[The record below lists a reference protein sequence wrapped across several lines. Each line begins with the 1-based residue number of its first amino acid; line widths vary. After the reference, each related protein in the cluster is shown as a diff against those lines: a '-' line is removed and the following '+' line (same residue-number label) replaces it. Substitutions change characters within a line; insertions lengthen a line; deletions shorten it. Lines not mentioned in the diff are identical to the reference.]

1 MVSDTAQKKST
12 ESVAGPPVRRRVC
25 LYTRGFG
32 LVFAALLVF
41 AGLAYVS
48 ALEHLRRRAAADLNR
63 QARLAAAV
71 LDATAPDGRR
81 ARLEGMADACG
92 HRVLLVGGN
101 GEVRLD
107 SLRPGGDGPA
117 RPLPQPAA
125 ALRGEAVLA
134 RTQER
139 VLVLPPAGSFE
150 EANASLRR
158 RFLWVTAAGLGLL
171 GVVLARMASSWTR
184 VLGQMEEAARRLGRG
199 DIRHHMP
206 LPDDPLFHPLAESLN
221 EMSDQLFLQIQTVVR
236 QRNQLQTLL
245 ESMSDGLLACDD
257 EEVILD
263 LNRPAAAWLGAEAD
277 AARGRRVYDFCRNPE
292 LRQII
297 RQVVETGAAQER
309 DLTLEAGGH
318 ERLLRARGTMLNRLE
333 GRRGVLLILQDV
345 THLRRLEN
353 MRRDFAANVSHELR
367 TPVTSIR
374 GYAETLLD
382 GALDDRADAARMVEI
397 IQRQAERL
405 MAIFDDLLKLSRIE
419 QQGEQDAIVL
429 APADLGPLLSAAV
442 EPCARQAA
450 ALGIRVELEQEPD
463 LRANVHPVL
472 LEQAVSNLLD
482 NAIKYGGSGR
492 WVGVTARRSPDGG
505 ITIAVSDRG
514 PGIEP
519 RHFERLFERFYR
531 VDRARSRSIGGTGL
545 GLAIVKHIAQAH
557 GGDVAVESA
566 PGRGATFLL
575 RLPPLPASEVPP
587 AHPDE
592 ASPSPIPP
600 GAPDS

>member
-1 MVSDTAQKKST
+1 MVSDTAQKKSI
-12 ESVAGPPVRRRVC
+12 EPVAGAPARRRVRF
-25 LYTRGFG
+25 YTRGFG
-32 LVFAALLVF
+32 LVFAAALLL

-48 ALEHLRRRAAADLNR
+48 ALEHLRRRAAGDLNS
-63 QARLAAAV
+63 QARLAASV
-71 LDATAPDGRR
+71 LDATEPGGRR
-81 ARLEGMADACG
+81 ARVERMADASG
-92 HRVLLVGGN
+92 HRILLLGADGG
-101 GEVRLD
+101 VRLD
-107 SLRPGGDGPA
+107 SLRRGGEGPA
-117 RPLPQPAA
+117 RPLTAPAA
-125 ALRGEAVLA
+125 ALRGEASLA
-134 RTQER
+134 GSAER
-139 VLVLPPAGSFE
+139 VLVLPPEGHFA

-158 RFLWVTAAGLGLL
+158 RFLWITAAGLGLL
-171 GVVLARMASSWTR
+171 GVVLARMATSWTG
-184 VLGQMEEAARRLGRG
+184 VLGEMEAAARRLGRG

-206 LPDDPLFHPLAESLN
+206 LPDDPLFHPLTESLN
-221 EMSDQLFLQIQTVVR
+221 EMSDQLFVQIQTVVR

-263 LNRPAAAWLGAEAD
+263 LNRTAAAWMGAEAD
-277 AARGRRVYDFCRNPE
+277 AARGRRVYDFCRSPE

-297 RQVVETGAAQER
+297 RQVLETGAAQER

-382 GALDDRADAARMVEI
+382 GALDDRDDAVRMVEI

-419 QQGEQDAIVL
+419 QQGEQNAITL
-429 APADLGPLLSAAV
+429 APADLGPLLAAAV

-450 ALGIRVELEQEPD
+450 ALGIRVELDQEPD

-482 NAIKYGGSGR
+482 NAIKYGGSGK
-492 WVGVTARRSPDGG
+492 WVGVTARRSVDGG
-505 ITIAVSDRG
+505 VTIAVSDRG

-519 RHFERLFERFYR
+519 RHFDRLFERFYR

-575 RLPPLPASEVPP
+575 RLPPLPRGDGPEGRGGEPPLPVPSR
-587 AHPDE
+587 A
-592 ASPSPIPP
+592 AL
-600 GAPDS
+600 A

>member
-1 MVSDTAQKKST
+1 MVSDTAQKKSIDPT
-12 ESVAGPPVRRRVC
+12 AGLPVRRRVRC
-25 LYTRGFG
+25 YTRGFG
-32 LVFAALLVF
+32 LVFAAALVL
-41 AGLAYVS
+41 AGLSYVS
-48 ALEHLRRRAAADLNR
+48 ALEHLRLRTAGELNQ
-63 QARLAAAV
+63 QARLAAGV
-71 LDATAPDGRR
+71 LDATDPAAQR
-81 ARLEGMADACG
+81 AQVERMADAAD
-92 HRVLLVGGN
+92 RRILVLEADGKI
-101 GEVRLD
+101 RLD
-107 SLRPGGDGPA
+107 SLRRGGDTPA
-117 RPLPQPAA
+117 REMMTPTAV
-125 ALRGEAVLA
+125 LRGEAPML
-134 RTQER
+134 RPPGLLR
-139 VLVLPPAGSFE
+139 VLPPDGFFE
-150 EANASLRR
+150 DARASLRQ
-158 RFLWVTAAGLGLL
+158 RFLWVTAAGLALL
-171 GVVLARMASSWTR
+171 AVVLARMATSWTA
-184 VLGQMEEAARRLGRG
+184 VLDEMEAAARRLGRG

-206 LPDDPLFHPLAESLN
+206 LPDDPLFHPLTESLN
-221 EMSDQLFLQIQTVVR
+221 EMSDQLFVQIQTVVR

-263 LNRPAAAWLGAEAD
+263 LNRTAAAWMGAD
-277 AARGRRVYDFCRNPE
+277 AEGARGRRVYDLCRSPE

-382 GALDDRADAARMVEI
+382 GALDDRDDAVHMVEI

-419 QQGEQDAIVL
+419 QQDEQHAITL

-482 NAIKYGGSGR
+482 NAIKYGGAGK
-492 WVGVTARRSPDGG
+492 WVGVTARRVAGGG
-505 ITIAVSDRG
+505 IAIAVSDRG

-519 RHFERLFERFYR
+519 RHFDRLFERFYR
-531 VDRARSRSIGGTGL
+531 VDRARSRSVGGTGL

-557 GGDVAVESA
+557 GGEVSVASV
-566 PGRGATFLL
+566 PGRGATFTLS
-575 RLPPLPASEVPP
+575 LPPLTAPAEESLP
-587 AHPDE
+587 A
-592 ASPSPIPP
+592 
-600 GAPDS
+600 G

>member
-1 MVSDTAQKKST
+1 MVSDTAQKKSIDPT
-12 ESVAGPPVRRRVC
+12 AGPPARRRVRC
-25 LYTRGFG
+25 YTRGFG
-32 LVFAALLVF
+32 LVFAAALVL

-48 ALEHLRRRAAADLNR
+48 ALEHLRLRTARELNQ
-63 QARLAAAV
+63 QARMAAGV
-71 LDATAPDGRR
+71 LDATEPVAQR
-81 ARLEGMADACG
+81 AQVERMADASG
-92 HRVLLVGGN
+92 RRLLVLGADGK
-101 GEVRLD
+101 VRID
-107 SLRPGGDGPA
+107 SLRRGGDAPA
-117 RPLPQPAA
+117 REMVAPSAKLLGEA
-125 ALRGEAVLA
+125 ALPRASGLV
-134 RTQER
+134 R
-139 VLVLPPAGSFE
+139 VLPPDGYFE
-150 EANASLRR
+150 DARASLRL
-158 RFLWVTAAGLGLL
+158 RFFWITAAGLALL
-171 GVVLARMASSWTR
+171 AVVLARMATSWTA
-184 VLGQMEEAARRLGRG
+184 VLDEMEAAARRLGRG

-206 LPDDPLFHPLAESLN
+206 LPDDPLFHPLTESLN
-221 EMSDQLFLQIQTVVR
+221 EMSDQLFVQIQTVVR

-263 LNRPAAAWLGAEAD
+263 LNRTAAAWMGAEAE
-277 AARGRRVYDFCRNPE
+277 AARGRRVYDLCRSPE

-309 DLTLEAGGH
+309 DLALEAGGH

-382 GALDDRADAARMVEI
+382 GALDDREDAVRMVEI

-419 QQGEQDAIVL
+419 QQDEQNAIAL
-429 APADLGPLLSAAV
+429 APADLGPLLMAAV

-482 NAIKYGGSGR
+482 NAIKYGGAGK
-492 WVGVTARRSPDGG
+492 WVGVAARREAGGG

-519 RHFERLFERFYR
+519 RHFDRLFERFYR

-575 RLPPLPASEVPP
+575 RLPALPAPAEAPAPSE
-587 AHPDE
+587 
-592 ASPSPIPP
+592 
-600 GAPDS
+600 